1 MEKLY
6 FQEVRLT
13 SLRKLHTEVDLR
25 TLGSA
30 PTTASYAY
38 TSDRG
43 SSGTTTQYTDNTY
56 VPAGSSSKSSRDPYG
71 HQAYIHAGSS
81 AHQRYSSGNTGV
93 YSGSSSGGQYSTAS
107 SGGQSA
113 RRDYGACDPPG
124 GGPQMGYPPGG
135 GGPSQL
141 GFPHRLSEDSEGGCD
156 CTPSCCRKPSIIDG
170 YSRVLS
176 PLSFIAFNCVYWFA
190 YLNISQN
197 FIKGEDFVYLN
208 P

>member
-1 MEKLY
+1 M
-6 FQEVRLT
+6 RLT

-25 TLGSA
+25 TLGST
-30 PTTASYAY
+30 PTTATSYAY

-43 SSGTTTQYTDNTY
+43 SAGTTTQYTENTY
-56 VPAGSSSKSSRDPYG
+56 VPAGSTSKNSRDPYG

-81 AHQRYSSGNTGV
+81 GHQRYSSGNTGV
-93 YSGSSSGGQYSTAS
+93 YSGYSGSSSAPSGHS
-107 SGGQSA
+107 SS

-124 GGPQMGYPPGG
+124 GGAQRGYPPER
-135 GGPSQL
+135 GPPQL
-141 GFPHRLSEDSEGGCD
+141 GFPHRLSEDTEGGCD

-170 YSRVLS
+170 YSRVLF

-197 FIKGEDFVYLN
+197 FIKGDDFVYLK